1 MTWSTRKTPAG
12 CSQCPTKVRWSSSP
26 AIPLSSRSPICEGS
40 NKNELKKGG
49 GGGVFTVCNEWLFL
63 DCMQNTVTKLPIFDF
78 QFLNAYNLIESL
90 IIVPLIY
97 IFIDSSDVWMCSGD
111 IKKYIRNRQNEF
123 IINQL
128 RRIVNSSWWIN
139 TSFWLI
145 INSLW
150 WIINTFRWIT
160 ISFRCFQFYFFI
172 SLTSFR
178 SVESWIL

>member
-1 MTWSTRKTPAG
+1 MIVRRYHRPIINKTEY
-12 CSQCPTKVRWSSSP
+12 WEME
-26 AIPLSSRSPICEGS
+26 I
-40 NKNELKKGG
+40 
-49 GGGVFTVCNEWLFL
+49 VCNEWLFL

-111 IKKYIRNRQNEF
+111 MKKYIRNRQNEF

-160 ISFRCFQFYFFI
+160 ISCRCFQFYFFI

-178 SVESWIL
+178 SVESWILFLNKFDNLEPLEVSQMLIWSL

>member
-1 MTWSTRKTPAG
+1 ME
-12 CSQCPTKVRWSSSP
+12 
-26 AIPLSSRSPICEGS
+26 I
-40 NKNELKKGG
+40 
-49 GGGVFTVCNEWLFL
+49 VCNEWLFL
-63 DCMQNTVTKLPIFDF
+63 DCMQNTITKLPIFDF

-90 IIVPLIY
+90 IIIPLIY

-111 IKKYIRNRQNEF
+111 MKKKYIRNRQNEF

-160 ISFRCFQFYFFI
+160 ISFRCF
-172 SLTSFR
+172 
-178 SVESWIL
+178 